1 MVFYYNILPLSV
13 YGIICALLMV
23 LSMFLSLLPLLILMP
38 ICYISF
44 FVSYQAI
51 FMPVVPP
58 SDDSNIKPLSS
69 EQSGRFDA

>member
-1 MVFYYNILPLSV
+1 
-13 YGIICALLMV
+13 MV